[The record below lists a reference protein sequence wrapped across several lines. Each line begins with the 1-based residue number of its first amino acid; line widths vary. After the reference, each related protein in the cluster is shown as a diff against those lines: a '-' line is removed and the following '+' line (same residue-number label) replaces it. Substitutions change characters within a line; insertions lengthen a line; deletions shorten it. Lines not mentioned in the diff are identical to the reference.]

1 MTIVLILLSV
11 LAAFFAVVL
20 IRTAR
25 FRPKAEPDAS
35 LPPLAEA
42 PDAAL
47 AAEHLAEMIRIRTV
61 SFADKAQEDP
71 EPFEEF
77 PRLLARLYPNVHS
90 ACKCERP
97 SPRSLLFRW
106 SGKAP
111 GDPTVLM
118 AHYDVVPADEDAWEK
133 PPFEGIIE
141 GGVLWGRGTLDT
153 KGTLLGVME
162 AAEAMIARGFV
173 PEHDIYLAFA
183 GDEEIAG
190 TGAPTTVK
198 LLKARGVHAA
208 LVVDEGGAVV
218 ENVFPGVSR
227 PCALVGIGEKGS
239 VNFEFSLAS
248 KGGHAS
254 APPAHTLVGRL
265 ARAVTRVEGKPFPAR
280 MTKATAELFD
290 TLGRHSTF
298 VYRMIFANL
307 WCFLPL
313 LDLICKKQGGELN
326 ALMRTTCAF
335 TMMEGSRAANV
346 LPPKARMVANLRLI
360 SGDTASSAAEALR
373 AVIQDDGIAVRRL
386 NGDDPSPFSRTDS
399 EGWRRLRRAIRAT
412 WPEALVSP
420 YLMIA
425 GSDSRHFSAI
435 SENVM
440 RFCPM
445 ALSTEERGYIH
456 GHNERIPVEKLG
468 TLVEFYLR
476 LIAQC

>member
-25 FRPKAEPDAS
+25 FRPKAEPDAA

-42 PDAAL
+42 PDAGL

-97 SPRSLLFRW
+97 GPRSLLFRW

-141 GGVLWGRGTLDT
+141 GGVLWGRGMLDT

-218 ENVFPGVSR
+218 ENVVPGVSR

-373 AVIQDDGIAVRRL
+373 AVIQDDGI
-386 NGDDPSPFSRTDS
+386 G
-399 EGWRRLRRAIRAT
+399 
-412 WPEALVSP
+412 
-420 YLMIA
+420 
-425 GSDSRHFSAI
+425 
-435 SENVM
+435 
-440 RFCPM
+440 
-445 ALSTEERGYIH
+445 
-456 GHNERIPVEKLG
+456 RIPKAG
-468 TLVEFYLR
+468 AACAARSGLR
-476 LIAQC
+476 GRKRLFPLT

>member
-1 MTIVLILLSV
+1 
-11 LAAFFAVVL
+11 
-20 IRTAR
+20 
-25 FRPKAEPDAS
+25 
-35 LPPLAEA
+35 
-42 PDAAL
+42 
-47 AAEHLAEMIRIRTV
+47 
-61 SFADKAQEDP
+61 
-71 EPFEEF
+71 
-77 PRLLARLYPNVHS
+77 
-90 ACKCERP
+90 
-97 SPRSLLFRW
+97 
-106 SGKAP
+106 
-111 GDPTVLM
+111 
-118 AHYDVVPADEDAWEK
+118 
-133 PPFEGIIE
+133 
-141 GGVLWGRGTLDT
+141 
-153 KGTLLGVME
+153 
-162 AAEAMIARGFV
+162 MIARGFV
-173 PEHDIYLAFA
+173 PEYDIYLAFA
-183 GDEEIAG
+183 GDEEIVG

-198 LLKARGVHAA
+198 LLKARGIHAA

-313 LDLICKKQGGELN
+313 LDLICKKRGGELN

-373 AVIQDDGIAVRRL
+373 AVIQDDSIAVQRL

>member
-97 SPRSLLFRW
+97 GPRSLLFRW
-106 SGKAP
+106 PGKAP

-133 PPFEGIIE
+133 PPFAGIIE

-198 LLKARGVHAA
+198 LLKARGIHAA

-313 LDLICKKQGGELN
+313 LDLICKKRGGELN

-373 AVIQDDGIAVRRL
+373 AVIQDDSIAVQRL

>member
-90 ACKCERP
+90 TCACERP
-97 SPRSLLFRW
+97 GPRSLLFRW
-106 SGKAP
+106 PGKAP

-133 PPFEGIIE
+133 SPFAGIIE

-183 GDEEIAG
+183 GDEEIVG

-198 LLKARGVHAA
+198 LLKARGIHAA

-313 LDLICKKQGGELN
+313 LDLICKKRGGELN

-373 AVIQDDGIAVRRL
+373 AVIQDDSIAVQRL

>member
-25 FRPKAEPDAS
+25 FRPKAEPDAA
-35 LPPLAEA
+35 LPPLAET
-42 PDAAL
+42 PDAGL

-90 ACKCERP
+90 ACKCEHP
-97 SPRSLLFRW
+97 GPRSLLFRW
-106 SGKAP
+106 PGKAP

-198 LLKARGVHAA
+198 LLKARGIHAA

-386 NGDDPSPFSRTDS
+386 NGDDPSPLLADGF
-399 EGWRRLRRAIRAT
+399 RRLAPPAPRD
-412 WPEALVSP
+412 PGYV
-420 YLMIA
+420 A
-425 GSDSRHFSAI
+425 GSACFPLPDDRGQRFAPFFRHQRKRDALLPDGSFHGGARVYSRPQRAH
-435 SENVM
+435 
-440 RFCPM
+440 P
-445 ALSTEERGYIH
+445 RGKTRDA
-456 GHNERIPVEKLG
+456 G
-468 TLVEFYLR
+468 
-476 LIAQC
+476 

>member
-1 MTIVLILLSV
+1 MTIVLILLSA

-97 SPRSLLFRW
+97 GPRSLLFRW
-106 SGKAP
+106 PGKTP

-133 PPFEGIIE
+133 PPFAGIIE

-198 LLKARGVHAA
+198 LLKARGIHAA

-254 APPAHTLVGRL
+254 APPAHTLVG
-265 ARAVTRVEGKPFPAR
+265 
-280 MTKATAELFD
+280 
-290 TLGRHSTF
+290 HSTF

-313 LDLICKKQGGELN
+313 LDLICKKRGGELN

-373 AVIQDDGIAVRRL
+373 AVIQDDSIAVQRL

>member
-1 MTIVLILLSV
+1 
-11 LAAFFAVVL
+11 
-20 IRTAR
+20 
-25 FRPKAEPDAS
+25 
-35 LPPLAEA
+35 
-42 PDAAL
+42 
-47 AAEHLAEMIRIRTV
+47 
-61 SFADKAQEDP
+61 
-71 EPFEEF
+71 
-77 PRLLARLYPNVHS
+77 
-90 ACKCERP
+90 
-97 SPRSLLFRW
+97 
-106 SGKAP
+106 
-111 GDPTVLM
+111 M

-198 LLKARGVHAA
+198 LLKARGIHAA

-313 LDLICKKQGGELN
+313 LDLICKKRGGELN

-373 AVIQDDGIAVRRL
+373 AAIQDDSIAVQRL

-412 WPEALVSP
+412 WPGSACFPLP
-420 YLMIA
+420 DDR

>member
-90 ACKCERP
+90 TCKCERP
-97 SPRSLLFRW
+97 GPRSLLFRW
-106 SGKAP
+106 PGKAP

-133 PPFEGIIE
+133 PPFAGIIE

-198 LLKARGVHAA
+198 LLKARGIHAA

-313 LDLICKKQGGELN
+313 LDLICKKRGGELN

-373 AVIQDDGIAVRRL
+373 AVIQDDSIAVQRL

>member
-97 SPRSLLFRW
+97 GPRSVLLRW
-106 SGKAP
+106 AGKAP

>member
-1 MTIVLILLSV
+1 MIQKKMTDFFALEGNYPDLDGEGAAARLSAAIRCKTINYFDHSRTDYTEFDKLHAHIKASYPNIMRVGTFERIGHHAVLITIPGS
-11 LAAFFAVVL
+11 
-20 IRTAR
+20 
-25 FRPKAEPDAS
+25 DAS
-35 LPPLAEA
+35 LRPC
-42 PDAAL
+42 
-47 AAEHLAEMIRIRTV
+47 
-61 SFADKAQEDP
+61 
-71 EPFEEF
+71 
-77 PRLLARLYPNVHS
+77 LYMSHQ
-90 ACKCERP
+90 
-97 SPRSLLFRW
+97 
-106 SGKAP
+106 
-111 GDPTVLM
+111 
-118 AHYDVVPADEDAWEK
+118 DVVPVVEGTEQDWTHPAFSGDIAD
-133 PPFEGIIE
+133 GYI
-141 GGVLWGRGTLDT
+141 WGRGTLDT

>member
-90 ACKCERP
+90 AGKCERP
-97 SPRSLLFRW
+97 GPRSLLFRW
-106 SGKAP
+106 PGKTP

-133 PPFEGIIE
+133 PPFAGIIE

-313 LDLICKKQGGELN
+313 LDLICKKRGGELN

-373 AVIQDDGIAVRRL
+373 AAIQDDSIAVQRL

-445 ALSTEERGYIH
+445 ALSTEERGFIH